1 MKTHRLKLGQRVVI
15 EPGLLDIT
23 GTIIALVSW
32 PSEPCPDCGE
42 DCPGPFYR
50 VAEDG
55 GQYRAEWA
63 QHSLHAMPNPN
74 QGDPQ

>member
-1 MKTHRLKLGQRVVI
+1 MKAHRLSLGQRVVI

-23 GTIIALVSW
+23 GTITARVSW

-42 DCPGPFYR
+42 QCTGPFYR

-55 GQYRAEWA
+55 SGYRAEWA
-63 QHSLHAMPNPN
+63 QHSLHPIPN